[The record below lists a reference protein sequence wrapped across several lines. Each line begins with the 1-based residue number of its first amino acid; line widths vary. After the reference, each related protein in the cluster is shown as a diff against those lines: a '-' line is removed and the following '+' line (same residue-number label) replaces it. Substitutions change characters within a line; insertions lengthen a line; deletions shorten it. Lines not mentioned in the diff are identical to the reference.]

1 MERHLLLVDDES
13 NILSSLKRLFR
24 REDYIVYTA
33 SSGEKALKIL
43 HSQSIGVIISD
54 QMMPEMTGV
63 EFLHEAQKVQPDS
76 IRMVLSGY
84 TELKTILESINRGAI
99 WRFLTKP
106 WDDATLKE
114 NVSSAFKQ
122 FELKYENQ
130 RLTND
135 LKKANLEL
143 NINNRNLELIVEE
156 KTRSLQ
162 INLQMLQVA
171 QDVLEQLPLGI
182 IGIDENGYI
191 VLANKKAKNYF
202 SYQHKMILGK
212 KGSDIFSE
220 DLLNIINSPS
230 IIQQTISEFKAG
242 KKLLQIHIQRLAPPS
257 QTHGTILILSPS
269 KGKPS

>member
-1 MERHLLLVDDES
+1 MGRHLLLVDDES

-24 REDYIVYTA
+24 REDYVVHTA

-43 HSQSIGVIISD
+43 QSQSIGVIISD

-63 EFLHEAQKVQPDS
+63 EFLHEAQKIQPDS

-106 WDDATLKE
+106 WEDAILKE
-114 NVSSAFKQ
+114 NVDLAFKQ
-122 FELKYENQ
+122 FELKSENL

-143 NINNRNLELIVEE
+143 NINNKNLELIIEE

-171 QDVLEQLPLGI
+171 QDVLEQLPIGI
-182 IGIDENGYI
+182 IGIDENDYI
-191 VLANKKAKNYF
+191 VLANKKSKNYF
-202 SYQHKMILGK
+202 SHQEKMILGK
-212 KGSDIFSE
+212 KGMNIFPE
-220 DLLNIINSPS
+220 ELRNIINSPD
-230 IIQQTISEFKAG
+230 ISQKTLPEFKVG
-242 KKLLQIHIQRLAPPS
+242 KRSLQIHIQRLAPPS
-257 QTHGTILILSPS
+257 QTRGTILILSPS
-269 KGKPS
+269 KDKSS